1 MPDSP
6 LQTPPSSMHKIF
18 DMILKI
24 SGASLLAWLTFLLNY
39 SNTLSENG
47 NKLKQQEID
56 NSMKYGQF
64 AQSMMQALVSK
75 DSTGNNIA
83 RDMAFT
89 VLNSTV
95 VGGGK
100 DSAGQKMIADV
111 GYCIISDYYSNR
123 KNRDTT
129 SNMKIILNIIRQRDM
144 QTFKK
149 CEEVMREYNG
159 NKATI
164 SDSLAIVLARK
175 MNANDTNMSIS
186 ANLSS
191 NHLDRITLLTDSAT
205 VFMQINNSDRRD
217 SAGIILGSLKAKGYN
232 TPPEQLIHFK
242 YRSVIKCFFDA
253 DTPAAKNVQLVLHKM
268 NIDVPVKQYSNERAR
283 PGIIELWYNFQVPD
297 MSHKK

>member
-6 LQTPPSSMHKIF
+6 LQTSPSSMHKIF
-18 DMILKI
+18 DMVLKI

-111 GYCIISDYYSNR
+111 GYCIISDYYSN
-123 KNRDTT
+123 KKYLDIT
-129 SNMKIILNIIRQRDM
+129 SNMQIILNIIKQRDTATYRSCTEIIN
-144 QTFKK
+144 QYASKPVINTSQVTNIEKKFKSK
-149 CEEVMREYNG
+149 
-159 NKATI
+159 
-164 SDSLAIVLARK
+164 DSTV
-175 MNANDTNMSIS
+175 SIS
-186 ANLSS
+186 ANITSS
-191 NHLDRITLLTDSAT
+191 NLDRLTLLPAKAT
-205 VFMQINNSDRRD
+205 IFMQINDEMKRD
-217 SAGIILGSLKAKGYN
+217 SADLMLHLLKSKNYN
-232 TPPEQLIHFK
+232 TPRVQMLNMNYK
-242 YRSVIKCFFDA
+242 SVIKYFYDA
-253 DTPAAKNVQLVLHKM
+253 DEAAAN
-268 NIDVPVKQYSNERAR
+268 DVHILLLTTIKKDIPVKRVFNDKAR
-283 PGIIELWYNFQVPD
+283 VGILEFWYNCREDKHPHQ
-297 MSHKK
+297 K